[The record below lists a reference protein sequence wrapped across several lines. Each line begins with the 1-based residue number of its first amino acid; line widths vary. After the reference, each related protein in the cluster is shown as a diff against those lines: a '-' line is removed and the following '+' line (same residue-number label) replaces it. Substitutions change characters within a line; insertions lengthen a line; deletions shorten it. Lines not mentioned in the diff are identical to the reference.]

1 MTFLPHDKKTLAII
15 AGFANNLNK
24 NCSHLQ
30 NPMISSTQQAPQAET
45 DKPSETGRVRLQDL
59 LQQQREIEI
68 DHGGKIYRLR
78 LTQANKLI
86 LTA

>member
-1 MTFLPHDKKTLAII
+1 MNPSTLQPPLPA
-15 AGFANNLNK
+15 
-24 NCSHLQ
+24 
-30 NPMISSTQQAPQAET
+30 T
-45 DKPSETGRVRLQDL
+45 DHPSETARVQLQDL
-59 LQQQREIEI
+59 LQQRREIEI

>member
-1 MTFLPHDKKTLAII
+1 MNPSSVLPAELATESRSDG
-15 AGFANNLNK
+15 A
-24 NCSHLQ
+24 
-30 NPMISSTQQAPQAET
+30 QA
-45 DKPSETGRVRLQDL
+45 RVRLQDL
-59 LQQQREIEI
+59 LQERREIEI

>member
-1 MTFLPHDKKTLAII
+1 MKSPTTPTAESQSDLPSDRD
-15 AGFANNLNK
+15 
-24 NCSHLQ
+24 
-30 NPMISSTQQAPQAET
+30 QA
-45 DKPSETGRVRLQDL
+45 RVRLQDL
-59 LQQQREIEI
+59 LQERREIEI

>member
-1 MTFLPHDKKTLAII
+1 MNPSTVQQPLQ
-15 AGFANNLNK
+15 ANDR
-24 NCSHLQ
+24 
-30 NPMISSTQQAPQAET
+30 SSDPA
-45 DKPSETGRVRLQDL
+45 RVRLQDL
-59 LQQQREIEI
+59 LQQRREIEI

>member
-1 MTFLPHDKKTLAII
+1 MNPSTRENAKTVADD
-15 AGFANNLNK
+15 
-24 NCSHLQ
+24 
-30 NPMISSTQQAPQAET
+30 T
-45 DKPSETGRVRLQDL
+45 SETARVRLQDL
-59 LQQQREIEI
+59 LQQRREIEI

>member
-1 MTFLPHDKKTLAII
+1 MNPSTREKT
-15 AGFANNLNK
+15 
-24 NCSHLQ
+24 
-30 NPMISSTQQAPQAET
+30 ET
-45 DKPSETGRVRLQDL
+45 VADDPSETARVRLQDL
-59 LQQQREIEI
+59 LQQRREIEI

>member
-1 MTFLPHDKKTLAII
+1 MNPSTLQPSLPASDH
-15 AGFANNLNK
+15 
-24 NCSHLQ
+24 S
-30 NPMISSTQQAPQAET
+30 
-45 DKPSETGRVRLQDL
+45 SETARVQLQDL
-59 LQQQREIEI
+59 LQQRREIEI

>member
-1 MTFLPHDKKTLAII
+1 MNPPTVQQPLQ
-15 AGFANNLNK
+15 AN
-24 NCSHLQ
+24 
-30 NPMISSTQQAPQAET
+30 
-45 DKPSETGRVRLQDL
+45 DRPSDPARVRLQDL
-59 LQQQREIEI
+59 LQQRREIEI

>member
-1 MTFLPHDKKTLAII
+1 MNPSNLQPPLP
-15 AGFANNLNK
+15 
-24 NCSHLQ
+24 
-30 NPMISSTQQAPQAET
+30 ST
-45 DKPSETGRVRLQDL
+45 DHSSETARVQLQDL
-59 LQQQREIEI
+59 LQQRREIEI

>member
-1 MTFLPHDKKTLAII
+1 M
-15 AGFANNLNK
+15 
-24 NCSHLQ
+24 
-30 NPMISSTQQAPQAET
+30 NPSTCQPPEAVADQRREAVTA
-45 DKPSETGRVRLQDL
+45 RVRLQDL
-59 LQQQREIEI
+59 LQQKREIEI

>member
-1 MTFLPHDKKTLAII
+1 M
-15 AGFANNLNK
+15 
-24 NCSHLQ
+24 
-30 NPMISSTQQAPQAET
+30 NPSTREKAET
-45 DKPSETGRVRLQDL
+45 VADDPSETARVRLQDL
-59 LQQQREIEI
+59 LQQRREIEI

>member
-1 MTFLPHDKKTLAII
+1 MFAFTKKYMKPLSQSATEAV
-15 AGFANNLNK
+15 
-24 NCSHLQ
+24 Q
-30 NPMISSTQQAPQAET
+30 ETPQET
-45 DKPSETGRVRLQDL
+45 SRLRLQDL
-59 LQQQREIEI
+59 LQERREIEI

>member
-1 MTFLPHDKKTLAII
+1 MNPSTLQ
-15 AGFANNLNK
+15 K
-24 NCSHLQ
+24 
-30 NPMISSTQQAPQAET
+30 AEAVA
-45 DKPSETGRVRLQDL
+45 DNRSETARVRLQDL
-59 LQQQREIEI
+59 LQQKREIEI

>member
-1 MTFLPHDKKTLAII
+1 MNPPTVESPALATD
-15 AGFANNLNK
+15 A
-24 NCSHLQ
+24 
-30 NPMISSTQQAPQAET
+30 SSDTT
-45 DKPSETGRVRLQDL
+45 RVQLQDL
-59 LQQQREIEI
+59 LRQRREIEI

>member
-1 MTFLPHDKKTLAII
+1 MNSSAALPAESQTDR
-15 AGFANNLNK
+15 
-24 NCSHLQ
+24 
-30 NPMISSTQQAPQAET
+30 SSDRADA
-45 DKPSETGRVRLQDL
+45 RVRLQDL
-59 LQQQREIEI
+59 LQERREIEI

>member
-1 MTFLPHDKKTLAII
+1 M
-15 AGFANNLNK
+15 
-24 NCSHLQ
+24 
-30 NPMISSTQQAPQAET
+30 NPSTREEAET
-45 DKPSETGRVRLQDL
+45 VTDELSETARVRLQDL
-59 LQQQREIEI
+59 LQQRREIEI

>member
-1 MTFLPHDKKTLAII
+1 MIPSAQLP
-15 AGFANNLNK
+15 
-24 NCSHLQ
+24 
-30 NPMISSTQQAPQAET
+30 PQT
-45 DKPSETGRVRLQDL
+45 DTDEPSDPARVRLQDL
-59 LQQQREIEI
+59 LQQRREIEI